1 MKCINPNC
9 QKEISNDGKFC
20 NYCGTKQPERI
31 KCSKC
36 KCVNIP
42 KNAIFCPNCG
52 ERLDTSPGGAEMLR
66 LALDLTESKRREN
79 ELRLEEERKKREVE
93 DKRLAE
99 IKAKEENLRKQEEE
113 RKKREAEE
121 KRLAEIKVKQEEC
134 RKQEEIRQHKLT
146 EFNKKK
152 KPIEKG
158 ITDLKLSLEKL
169 NHKEKLYMNNRF
181 LFEKE
186 NAILSR
192 WKSSGLGDKIDILK
206 NDYSNEYQW
215 WPRMLIYWKKYTLSG
230 WDSYPICFKEYF
242 MNFLFI
248 ITYPFRL
255 IVLIPWLWIII
266 YLLPIYIVGYPF
278 YKIGC
283 WFDLLKLGWNYKKKH
298 KEQQYIYC
306 KEMDR
311 VDIDK
316 CKIEISDISDQISSL
331 QDKLSSIEKEY
342 QTVIRI
348 W

>member
-9 QKEISNDGKFC
+9 QKEIFDDGKFC
-20 NYCGTKQPERI
+20 NYCGAKQPERK

-42 KNAIFCPNCG
+42 KNAIFCPDCG
-52 ERLDTSPGGAEMLR
+52 ERLDTSSGGAEMLR
-66 LALDLTESKRREN
+66 LALNLTESKRREN
-79 ELRLEEERKKREVE
+79 ELRFEEERKKREV
-93 DKRLAE
+93 
-99 IKAKEENLRKQEEE
+99 
-113 RKKREAEE
+113 EE
-121 KRLAEIKVKQEEC
+121 KRLAEIKVKQEER
-134 RKQEEIRQHKLT
+134 RKQEEIRQHKLA

-152 KPIEKG
+152 QPIEKE
-158 ITDLKLSLEKL
+158 IADLKLSLEKL

-192 WKSSGLGDKIDILK
+192 WRSSSLGGKIDILK

-215 WPRMLIYWKKYTLSG
+215 WQEMLSYWINFLSSG

-255 IVLIPWLWIII
+255 IVLIPWLWIIM
-266 YLLPIYIVGYPF
+266 LFLPIYVIGYPF
-278 YKIGC
+278 YKIGY
-283 WFDLLKLGWNYKKKH
+283 WFDLLKLGWSYKRKH
-298 KEQQYIYC
+298 NEQQKIYC

-316 CKIEISDISDQISSL
+316 CKIEISNISDKISSL
-331 QDKLSSIEKEY
+331 QDNLSSIKREY

-348 W
+348 

>member
-1 MKCINPNC
+1 MKCINSNC
-9 QKEISNDGKFC
+9 QKEISDDAKFC
-20 NYCGTKQPERI
+20 NYCGTNQPERT

-42 KNAIFCPNCG
+42 QKAIFCPDCG
-52 ERLDTSPGGAEMLR
+52 ERLDTSPGGAEILR
-66 LALDLTESKRREN
+66 LALNLTESKQREK
-79 ELRLEEERKKREVE
+79 EFRLEEERKKREVE
-93 DKRLAE
+93 EKRLAE
-99 IKAKEENLRKQEEE
+99 IKAKEEENRRKQEE

-121 KRLAEIKVKQEEC
+121 KRLVEIKV
-134 RKQEEIRQHKLT
+134 KQEEIRQHKLA

-152 KPIEKG
+152 KPIEKE
-158 ITDLKLSLEKL
+158 IADLKLSLEKL

-192 WKSSGLGDKIDILK
+192 WRSSGLGDKIEILK
-206 NDYSNEYQW
+206 KDYSNEYQW
-215 WPRMLIYWKKYTLSG
+215 WQEMLSYWISFLSSG

-266 YLLPIYIVGYPF
+266 LFLPIYIIGYPF
-278 YKIGC
+278 YKIGY
-283 WFDLLKLGWNYKKKH
+283 WFDLLKLGWSYKKKH
-298 KEQQYIYC
+298 KEQQNIYC

-311 VDIDK
+311 IDIDK
-316 CKIEISDISDQISSL
+316 CKIEIFDISDQISSL
-331 QDKLSSIEKEY
+331 QDKLNSIEEEY